1 MVIDPSLFTSPVTE
15 GTWKSVQGD
24 PSATL
29 TDTYMSWYFYFFGVT
44 TDPTYTQTN
53 ADLAYYRAKL
63 MNDSGTY
70 GPPPYANCP

>member
-1 MVIDPSLFTSPVTE
+1 MTGPATE
-15 GTWKSVQGD
+15 AAWKGVQGD

-29 TDTYMSWYFYFFGVT
+29 THTAASDYYWGS

-53 ADLAYYRAKL
+53 ADLATYRLALK
-63 MNDSGTY
+63 NRSIQA